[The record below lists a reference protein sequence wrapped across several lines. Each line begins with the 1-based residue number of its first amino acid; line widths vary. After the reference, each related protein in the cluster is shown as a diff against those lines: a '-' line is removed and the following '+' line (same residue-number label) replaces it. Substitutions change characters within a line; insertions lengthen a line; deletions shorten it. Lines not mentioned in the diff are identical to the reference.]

1 MQIATAETSTVHC
14 GGLTYRVSGLW
25 DSSILVCFPVWYFT
39 FIPLSLFVAFSNID
53 LSSSINLLPQHV
65 LSKFWNLYS
74 TET

>member
-1 MQIATAETSTVHC
+1 MQIATAETSTVRC

-25 DSSILVCFPVWYFT
+25 DSSILVCFPVWYLT
-39 FIPLSLFVAFSNID
+39 FMSLFVASSNID